1 MSDDKSKQDERDRN
15 KVSGS
20 EGYEV
25 QYFAEKHGISTDQA
39 RELIQRHGND
49 RDTLDAA
56 AEKLVT

>member
-25 QYFAEKHGISTDQA
+25 QYFAEKHGISMDQA